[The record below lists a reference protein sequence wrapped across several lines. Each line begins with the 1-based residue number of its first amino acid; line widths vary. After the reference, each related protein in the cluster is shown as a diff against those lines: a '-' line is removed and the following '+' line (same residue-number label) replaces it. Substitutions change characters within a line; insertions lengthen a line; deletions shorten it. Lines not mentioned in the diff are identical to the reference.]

1 MSKLNLGTL
10 GMCMFLAG
18 VLSSALGLESWVIHF
33 FPVLLSLSVVWAVLR
48 REFHIPVA
56 LGFFWLGILRHG
68 AGSFSFEYVEPV
80 TSLLEQYTHL
90 FVSHIEQTLP
100 EPHASYLAG
109 ILVGLRS
116 NIPYE
121 LKQDFIATGTMH
133 ITALSGYNVSII
145 ARCLQLIFKNAF
157 WSVFGIMLFV
167 LATGASS
174 SVVRAALMGSLLVLS
189 SKSGRQYFPLYAL
202 LVAVFFMVFFTP
214 HILLEDIGFQLS
226 VMATLG
232 IILLPRYVERG
243 CTWLTERFQL
253 RETLVVTL
261 SAQIATLP
269 IVLYYFHAFSF
280 ISPIVNMLVL
290 PTIPPVMFFGALVG
304 VFGFLPR
311 MFVTVLAW
319 PAYLLLSY
327 QIYIVQL
334 FARFTR

>member
-1 MSKLNLGTL
+1 MNLGTL
-10 GMCMFLAG
+10 GMCAFLAG
-18 VLSSALGLESWVIHF
+18 VLWSAFDAVPGIVFLLPIFLSSSII
-33 FPVLLSLSVVWAVLR
+33 WAVLR
-48 REFHIPVA
+48 RDSHIPVA
-56 LGFFWLGILRHG
+56 LGFFWFGILRYA
-68 AGSFSFEYVEPV
+68 AGPFSFDYLEPV
-80 TSLLEQYTHL
+80 TSSLEQYTHL
-90 FVSHIEQTLP
+90 FISHIEQALP

-145 ARCLQLIFKNAF
+145 ARCLQLIFKSAL
-157 WSVFGIMLFV
+157 WSVLGIALFV

-189 SKSGRQYFPLYAL
+189 SKSGRQYFPLHAL

-232 IILLPRYVERG
+232 IILLPRHVERG
-243 CTWLTERFQL
+243 CMWLTDKFQL

-269 IVLYYFHAFSF
+269 IVLYYFHTFSL

-290 PTIPPVMFFGALVG
+290 PTIPPVMFFGVLVG
-304 VFGFLPR
+304 VFGFLPH
-311 MFVTVLAW
+311 MFVAVLAW

-327 QIYIVQL
+327 QIYIVQF
-334 FARFTR
+334 FARIAG